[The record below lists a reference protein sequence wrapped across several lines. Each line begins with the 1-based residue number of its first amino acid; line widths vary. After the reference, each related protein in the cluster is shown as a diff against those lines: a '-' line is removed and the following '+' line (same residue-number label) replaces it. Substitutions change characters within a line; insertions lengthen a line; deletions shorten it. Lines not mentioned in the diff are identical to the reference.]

1 MGNTIQR
8 RTFPTRDIRTYGT
21 DLQTWH
27 KFVRRR
33 EFEMVMEAFP
43 LRTRFHNALELGAG
57 DGGQSETIAGFCER
71 LTCTE
76 MNTRGNEMIGPF
88 KARELPNVTFKLLDA
103 RDLSGFGEG
112 SFDTR

>member
-1 MGNTIQR
+1 
-8 RTFPTRDIRTYGT
+8 
-21 DLQTWH
+21 
-27 KFVRRR
+27 
-33 EFEMVMEAFP
+33 
-43 LRTRFHNALELGAG
+43 
-57 DGGQSETIAGFCER
+57 
-71 LTCTE
+71 

>member
-1 MGNTIQR
+1 
-8 RTFPTRDIRTYGT
+8 
-21 DLQTWH
+21 
-27 KFVRRR
+27 VRRR

-43 LRTRFHNALELGAG
+43 LGTRFHNALELGAG

-112 SFDTR
+112 TFDTR